1 MNTKLLDMLLTGV
14 TVVSVTVVIAYFGLL
29 YDTGLFTVLPASI
42 TGFFLQNRFL
52 QWVALVA
59 LIGALVGKTV
69 TGRVLKQ
76 HRLQQRRS

>member
-1 MNTKLLDMLLTGV
+1 MNTKLLDMILTGV

-29 YDTGLFTVLPASI
+29 YDTGLFTVLPESI

-69 TGRVLKQ
+69 TGRVLKH
-76 HRLQQRRS
+76 HRLQQTRT